1 MRKILLTL
9 ILAATLSFLIAGV
22 SLAVE
27 PAPRITDRE
36 IIERLT
42 TLAEGQKR
50 LEQKIEQESAR
61 LEQKIEQESA
71 KLHQEILAV
80 RAELK
85 AEIQATNRRIDDIS
99 RRIDDTNKR
108 IDDIKWMLG
117 IFISVALV
125 MLGFVI
131 RMLWILQKK
140 MSSVETEQDK
150 QRKEIEFLM
159 DMIRKLLPER

>member
-1 MRKILLTL
+1 MRRSLL
-9 ILAATLSFLIAGV
+9 IL
-22 SLAVE
+22 SLAIFFFSSISQALYAVE
-27 PAPRITDRE
+27 TAPRITDRE
-36 IIERLT
+36 IVERLT
-42 TLAEGQKR
+42 ALAEGQK
-50 LEQKIEQESAR
+50 R

-117 IFISVALV
+117 IFISVAIV

>member
-1 MRKILLTL
+1 MKVVHPL
-9 ILAATLSFLIAGV
+9 IFFLVFLFLVPFSWAW
-22 SLAVE
+22 AVE

-42 TLAEGQKR
+42 SLEQGQKR
-50 LEQKIEQESAR
+50 LEQKITSESSRLEQKIESEVAR
-61 LEQKIEQESA
+61 LEQKIENEVA
-71 KLHQEILAV
+71 RLEQEIRAV
-80 RAELK
+80 KSELK
-85 AEIQATNRRIDDIS
+85 AEVQATNR
-99 RRIDDTNKR
+99 R

-131 RMLWILQKK
+131 RMLWLLQKK
-140 MSSVETEQDK
+140 FSSLETEQEK

>member
-85 AEIQATNRRIDDIS
+85 AEIQATN
-99 RRIDDTNKR
+99 KR

-140 MSSVETEQDK
+140 MSSMETEQDK

-159 DMIRKLLPER
+159 DMIRRLLPER

>member
-1 MRKILLTL
+1 MRRSIL
-9 ILAATLSFLIAGV
+9 IL
-22 SLAVE
+22 SLAIFFFSSISQALYAVE
-27 PAPRITDRE
+27 TAPRITDRE
-36 IIERLT
+36 IVERLT
-42 TLAEGQKR
+42 ALEEGQKR

-85 AEIQATNRRIDDIS
+85 AEIQATN
-99 RRIDDTNKR
+99 KR

-140 MSSVETEQDK
+140 MSSMETEQDK

-159 DMIRKLLPER
+159 DMIRRLLPER